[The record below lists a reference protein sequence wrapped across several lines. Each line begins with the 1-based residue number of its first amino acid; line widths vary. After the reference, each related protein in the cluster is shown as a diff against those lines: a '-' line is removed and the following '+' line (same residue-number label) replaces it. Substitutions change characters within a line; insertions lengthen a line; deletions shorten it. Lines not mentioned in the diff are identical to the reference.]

1 MSPSSLRRVIIVLLS
16 VGGGSV
22 LSYGIYKLRRGG
34 GELTTQ
40 DTHSLLTNIVF
51 SVGIILG
58 LDLCFCGGRR
68 KVLIIECSD
77 CFNPR

>member
-1 MSPSSLRRVIIVLLS
+1 MSPLRRVIIVLLS
-16 VGGGSV
+16 VGGGSI

-58 LDLCFCGGRR
+58 VGFMFLWRKKKGLD
-68 KVLIIECSD
+68 
-77 CFNPR
+77 N